1 MKVKVCLIISA
12 IFLIIAN
19 FVQAQELSDR
29 EIQQI
34 EYDAGTA
41 YNEGV
46 ELYNSKDYHGALDKF
61 LISLEK
67 YRQINTE
74 ENPKTVRIS
83 ELYKNL
89 SVLYNMTK
97 QYDKAIEYYNLR
109 MLSEPDNYKI
119 VTSLNKI
126 YNTIGNQD
134 KALQVLIDFD
144 NNYDEYKIKYKIAQI
159 YEGRNDIPNAIK
171 YYSEAFA
178 LNKKKVGILEKVA
191 LMYHKIGQDTT
202 AIKVYNDYIAT
213 KPEDYILRKVYK
225 NLGIFYQN
233 MGNIDDAI
241 LAFEES
247 NTTKF
252 DKEVCLILGQLYY
265 ERGNYTKAKLNLA
278 KVQKVDD
285 TEVKYEVTGS
295 NNKVDITYAN
305 KDEGTS
311 QANNVSMPWSY
322 SFKGKQGQFLYISAQ
337 NQGESGSVTVTIYR
351 GDKKFKRATSTGPF
365 CIASAN
371 GSLIDDDY
379 PQAHYYLGLIYRKEG
394 KNAEA
399 LAEFEKIKNHHTL
412 GPAAKQQIEF
422 IKKSE

>member
-1 MKVKVCLIISA
+1 MKAKVCLIISA

-29 EIQQI
+29 DIQQI

-46 ELYNSKDYHGALDKF
+46 ELYNSKDYHGAIEKF

-67 YRQINTE
+67 YRKIDTA
-74 ENPKTVRIS
+74 ENPKTVRIN

-97 QYDKAIEYYNLR
+97 QYEKAIEYYNLR

-119 VTSLNKI
+119 ISSLNKI
-126 YNTIGNQD
+126 YNNIGNKD

-159 YEGRNDIPNAIK
+159 YEERNDIPNAIK
-171 YYSEAFA
+171 FYSEAFE
-178 LNKKKVGILEKVA
+178 LNKKKVDILGKIA
-191 LMYHKIGQDTT
+191 LFYHKIGQDTS
-202 AIKVYNDYIAT
+202 AIKIYNDYIAT

-233 MGNIDDAI
+233 IGDIANAI
-241 LAFEES
+241 IAFEQS

-278 KVQKVDD
+278 KVK
-285 TEVKYEVTGS
+285 EKEP
-295 NNKVDITYAN
+295 NN
-305 KDEGTS
+305 
-311 QANNVSMPWSY
+311 
-322 SFKGKQGQFLYISAQ
+322 
-337 NQGESGSVTVTIYR
+337 
-351 GDKKFKRATSTGPF
+351 
-365 CIASAN
+365 
-371 GSLIDDDY
+371 

-399 LAEFEKIKNHHTL
+399 LVEFEMIKTHPTL

-422 IKKSE
+422 IQKSE

>member
-1 MKVKVCLIISA
+1 MKPKKIAIIIVILLMSVSFINA
-12 IFLIIAN
+12 K
-19 FVQAQELSDR
+19 ELTDR
-29 EIQQI
+29 EVQQI

-213 KPEDYILRKVYK
+213 KPEDYILKKVYK

-278 KVQKVDD
+278 KVEEK
-285 TEVKYEVTGS
+285 EP
-295 NNKVDITYAN
+295 NN
-305 KDEGTS
+305 
-311 QANNVSMPWSY
+311 
-322 SFKGKQGQFLYISAQ
+322 
-337 NQGESGSVTVTIYR
+337 
-351 GDKKFKRATSTGPF
+351 
-365 CIASAN
+365 
-371 GSLIDDDY
+371 

>member
-1 MKVKVCLIISA
+1 MKPKKIAIIIVILLMSVSFINA
-12 IFLIIAN
+12 K
-19 FVQAQELSDR
+19 ELTDR

-46 ELYNSKDYHGALDKF
+46 ELYNSKDYHGAIDKF

-67 YRQINTE
+67 YQQIDTE

-97 QYDKAIEYYNLR
+97 QYDKAIEYYSLR
-109 MLSEPDNYKI
+109 LQREPENHRINISLSTLYEKI
-119 VTSLNKI
+119 GKK
-126 YNTIGNQD
+126 D
-134 KALQVLIDFD
+134 KALQILIDF
-144 NNYDEYKIKYKIAQI
+144 NKNYNQYKIKSKIAQI
-159 YEGRNDIPNAIK
+159 YEERNDIPNAIK
-171 YYSEAFA
+171 YYSEAFN
-178 LNKKKVGILEKVA
+178 LNKKKVDILGKVA
-191 LMYHKIGQDTT
+191 LFYHKIGQDTS
-202 AIKVYNDYIAT
+202 AIKIYNDYIAT
-213 KPEDYILRKVYK
+213 KPEDYILKKVYK

-247 NTTKF
+247 DSIKF

-265 ERGNYTKAKLNLA
+265 ERGNYTTAKLNLA
-278 KVQKVDD
+278 KVK
-285 TEVKYEVTGS
+285 EKEP
-295 NNKVDITYAN
+295 NN
-305 KDEGTS
+305 
-311 QANNVSMPWSY
+311 
-322 SFKGKQGQFLYISAQ
+322 
-337 NQGESGSVTVTIYR
+337 
-351 GDKKFKRATSTGPF
+351 
-365 CIASAN
+365 
-371 GSLIDDDY
+371 